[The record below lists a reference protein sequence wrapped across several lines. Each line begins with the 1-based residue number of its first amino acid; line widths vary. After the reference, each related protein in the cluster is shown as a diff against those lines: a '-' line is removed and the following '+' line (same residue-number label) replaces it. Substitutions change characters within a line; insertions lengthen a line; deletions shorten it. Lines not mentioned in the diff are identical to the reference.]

1 MAAVWLCLIVMAGRR
16 TANQDEDNHW
26 PIIEAV
32 IHLQYIMYEICF
44 FERKKKEKED
54 IDPKYVVAGLFC
66 LYL

>member
-1 MAAVWLCLIVMAGRR
+1 MRITTGQSLRLSFI
-16 TANQDEDNHW
+16 
-26 PIIEAV
+26 
-32 IHLQYIMYEICF
+32 YIMYEICF